1 LQVWDRH
8 WSERVAQ
15 YTVWLSGL
23 MEFEEAARVLNQ
35 IGQIPIS
42 DTSVWRRAQ
51 KWGQRFQAEAT
62 AQRAIATAAP
72 ARGVPVAGEARDL
85 PEMGVAMDGAKVY
98 IRGEDWKELKVGCV
112 FDVQVRPTLDKSTG
126 ETLDLAHAVRNTYV
140 AHLGGPEVFGELV
153 WSEARRRTW
162 TRARDSI
169 VLGDGAPWIWNL
181 AQDHFFDSRQAVDWY
196 HATEHLARAA
206 QLLKGEGTAA
216 AHHWLTAHE
225 TPLFEGHAEQIAQ
238 DLLAAT
244 RTKPA
249 VAAELRREAGYFQD
263 NQRRMQYQEL
273 REDGFPIGSGM
284 VESGCKRFRARFNG
298 AGMRWSRPGIQRL
311 LPVRAAIMGRCFDQ
325 AWQNAYKSP
334 RK

>member
-112 FDVQVRPTLDKSTG
+112 FDVQVRPTVDKSTG